1 MKMVFGL
8 WNVRVSKLLTLSGRD
23 CIWALGTAGFYQKR
37 RESRHVTLRR
47 DDPFSQVTVPDHTV
61 LAKGTLGSIL
71 RGADLTV
78 DEFIELL

>member
-1 MKMVFGL
+1 M
-8 WNVRVSKLLTLSGRD
+8 SKLPTLSGRD
-23 CIWALGTAGFYQKR
+23 CIRALGKVGFYQKR
-37 RESRHVTLRR
+37 RESSHVILRR

-61 LAKGTLGSIL
+61 LAKGTLRSIL